1 MKALTDAAVAQYHAD
16 GYLAPLTAMA
26 PAEAD
31 ALYRRIAACEAEHAA
46 DARKAFGS
54 KCHLLHPYLYDLCQ
68 HPRILD
74 AVEDIIGPNLLCW
87 GSGFF
92 SKRARDG
99 AFVTWHQDSTYWGL
113 EPLEI
118 ISAWVALTPSRR
130 ENGCMRVIPGTHAGG
145 QLPHADSFAKENLLS
160 RGQEI
165 QVQVDEGKAVDL
177 TLAPGQ
183 FSLHHVA
190 IVHGSEPNTS
200 DLPRYG
206 FVIRY
211 IPTHVRQVGGRTTA
225 MLVRGQDAYGHF
237 DPEPRP
243 AAYDAAAIA
252 FHKQAIARVEAIL
265 YASAAASGKR
275 QTQAAE

>member
-1 MKALTDAAVAQYHAD
+1 MKALSEAQVAQYHRD
-16 GYLAPLTAMA
+16 GFLSPLTAMR

-31 ALYRRIAACEAEHAA
+31 AIYRQVAAFEAAHPAE
-46 DARKAFGS
+46 ARQAFAS
-54 KCHLLHPYLYDLCQ
+54 KCHLLHPYLYDLCR
-68 HPRILD
+68 HPKLLD
-74 AVEDIIGPNLLCW
+74 AVEDIIGPDILCW

-99 AFVTWHQDSTYWGL
+99 AFVSWHQDSTYWGL
-113 EPLEI
+113 EPLDI
-118 ISAWVALTPSRR
+118 ISVWLAVTPSRR
-130 ENGCMRVIPGTHAGG
+130 ENGCMRVIPGTHQAG
-145 QLPHADSFAKENLLS
+145 QLPHGDTFAAANLLS

-165 QVQVDEGKAVDL
+165 QVQVDAAKAVDL
-177 TLAPGQ
+177 ELEPGQ

-190 IVHGSEPNTS
+190 IVHGSEPNNS

-211 IPTHVRQVGGRTTA
+211 IPTHVRQLGGRTTA
-225 MLVRGQDAYGHF
+225 LLARGQDAYGHF

-243 AAYDAAAIA
+243 AAYAAAAIA
-252 FHKQAIARVEAIL
+252 FHKEAIARVESIL
-265 YASAAASGKR
+265 YSGAAGAGKR